1 MNRRTF
7 LAASA
12 TSLSF
17 PAISKSLVKK
27 LRVGVI
33 GHTGRG
39 NFGHGLD
46 TVWMG
51 LPETDIVAV
60 ADAHEGGLAN
70 AKKKLKV

>member
-7 LAASA
+7 LAAS
-12 TSLSF
+12 TTTLSF
-17 PAISKSLVKK
+17 PSFAKSLVKK
-27 LRVGVI
+27 LRVAVI

-60 ADAHEGGLAN
+60 VDAN
-70 AKKKLKV
+70 AADWPMRRKS